1 MHNIILDA
9 RCVFIKKHNIHAR
22 KFYRTNMSQ
31 ICVSTLTLV
40 KPLIRSEG
48 SVLWISKEYL
58 HWHHNS
64 PPNKPTGTTP
74 NHLAGEALIT
84 THLSTQPN
92 RFIGNPLYAHP
103 CGSAYQCRHAQKTPP
118 CRIPTHGH
126 HMQTTQPFTLS
137 HLLSHVFLS
146 SPSPPNLRRYH
157 FSTPT
162 VCRRLL
168 SNHVQDSSA
177 TAAALAVD

>member
-1 MHNIILDA
+1 MMASRHAPYMHNIVLDV
-9 RCVFIKKHNIHAR
+9 RSVFIKKHNIHDNFIYVRNHAR

-64 PPNKPTGTTP
+64 LPNKPTGTTQ
-74 NHLAGEALIT
+74 NHLAREALIT
-84 THLSTQPN
+84 THLSAQPN

-103 CGSAYQCRHAQKTPP
+103 RGSAYQCR
-118 CRIPTHGH
+118 TH
-126 HMQTTQPFTLS
+126 PE
-137 HLLSHVFLS
+137 
-146 SPSPPNLRRYH
+146 N
-157 FSTPT
+157 
-162 VCRRLL
+162 
-168 SNHVQDSSA
+168 
-177 TAAALAVD
+177 AAM